1 MYRGNANGLG
11 SDRMQAKLNLPKPA
25 VHKSHPFLN
34 QANHDLLLEY
44 CQQRLRLGK
53 ELRDAELDRLVSIDK
68 SVAGW
73 MKKSTADQQRSRKKA
88 QTGQPQATMVNL
100 PLGYVHL
107 DDMMTYFAQTF
118 APTRGMFYHT
128 GKPDESDESTQMT
141 VLMNNHA
148 VYAGYYREVLLAIYS
163 VLKYNLGGFT
173 VNWSKE
179 SGPKLVKEE
188 NGEDKLTTELRWQGN
203 RLEAIDNYNFLR
215 DPEVHPTK
223 LHTDGEFGATV
234 KTRSFYWLQQKA
246 SQGAYYN
253 CDQALKEYQGDCV
266 NTYYRFPPREAQMDT
281 GEGGNS
287 GGTDWIAVLSAQ
299 RPSGKKGAFEI
310 VDLYIRLDP
319 TDFGLIPGSAAEQ
332 RERKRYEIWRISILN
347 DKYIIEATY
356 MKNIHGYLPFFMGV
370 LNDDLM
376 GTSQK
381 SSSEVLTPLQ
391 DFASFLLNTHV
402 LATRKKLWGLTV
414 YDPTMVDLKQ
424 IPEGEVSATVPM
436 NPEAAGKDIR
446 TGIWQPSQQLETKQ
460 TMDDLESVMALIDQF
475 FPTQSLPSQIASI
488 DRAVDS
494 QVAAVQQGANR
505 RQQKAARLLDDMM
518 FRPVRFAMYYNII
531 QFQPDADKVTDFYT
545 GKPVQI
551 DLQKL
556 RNTDLPFVIGQGL
569 KAIDRQAAAKQIQ
582 QIIFALIQAPQAA
595 QRIDLL
601 GLINYWVSMI
611 DIDVDMKQFELAP
624 ATQAAPGSVDP
635 AEAAAAESATGA
647 TIVPATNPQSITAP
661 IYGS

>member
-1 MYRGNANGLG
+1 MYKSNENGLG
-11 SDRMQAKLNLPKPA
+11 ADRMQAKLPLPKPA

-34 QANHDLLLEY
+34 EANHNLLLEY
-44 CQQRLRLGK
+44 CRQRLTLGK

-73 MKKSTADQQRSRKKA
+73 MKKSTADQKRSRKKS
-88 QTGQPQATMVNL
+88 QTGAPQAVMVNL

-128 GKPDESDESTQMT
+128 GKPDEASESTQMT

-148 VYAGYYREVLLAIYS
+148 VYAGYYREILLGIYS
-163 VLKYNLGGFT
+163 VLKYNLGGFM

-179 SGPKLVKEE
+179 SGPKLVKDA
-188 NGEDKLTTELRWQGN
+188 NSGEDRLTTELRWQGN

-223 LHTDGEFGATV
+223 LHTEGEFAATV

-246 SQGAYYN
+246 SQGAFFN
-253 CDQALKEYQGDCV
+253 CDKALREYQGDSV

-281 GEGGNS
+281 GETGS
-287 GGTDWIAVLSAQ
+287 SSGTDWVAILSEQ
-299 RPSGKKGAFEI
+299 RPAGKKGAFEI
-310 VDLYIRLDP
+310 VDLYIKIDP
-319 TDFGLIPGSAAEQ
+319 TDFGLIPGTAAEQ
-332 RERKRYEIWRISILN
+332 KERKRYEIWRISILN
-347 DKYIIEATY
+347 DKYIIDATY
-356 MKNIHGYLPFFMGV
+356 MKNIHGYLPFFLGA

-414 YDPTMVDLKQ
+414 YDPSMVDLKQ

-436 NPEAAGKDIR
+436 EAAAQGRDIR

-505 RQQKAARLLDDMM
+505 RQQKAARLLDDTV

-545 GKPVQI
+545 GKPVEI

-569 KAIDRQAAAKQIQ
+569 KAIDRQAAAKQMQ

-601 GLINYWVSMI
+601 GLINYWVQMI

-624 ATQAAPGSVDP
+624 QEPVADP
-635 AEAAAAESATGA
+635 TTDAAAESAAGA
-647 TIVPATNPQSITAP
+647 TINPATNPQSITAP